1 MNMLEK
7 LLSEIRSGGT
17 FETGSLAARMGTT
30 PELVEAMLEHLQ
42 RAGYIQLFRTCED
55 ACGGCNLHGECGRP
69 QMDDSPK
76 KKCTPVYVGRTPFNW
91 IWKKKGINVVCL

>member
-76 KKCTPVYVGRTPFNW
+76 KNVLLFTLAEPHLIGSG
-91 IWKKKGINVVCL
+91 KKRL